1 MKKVIHGS
9 RAFRYFIVSYIL
21 LVICV
26 ELPICGVL
34 LKVKEANMNQA
45 SNISKLELDKY
56 GTELDYMISAAAETT
71 IQISRQSDLKKV
83 AYVAKNLK
91 GTYAYD
97 CYIAKEELRKIQ
109 PVTYSFDNGF
119 LYYSGSDI
127 VVTYNGVYHSAESF
141 CKLALN
147 ESYDDFMRMFEG
159 ESVKNKIVGLG
170 DKLCVIN
177 QVIFEY
183 PVSKKSYSCFYI
195 NKSHLNSILN
205 NESYI
210 ILDSSNN
217 VVMSSLTT
225 EEIGKIMSETL
236 DKDTCLKN
244 LNGAD
249 VMISKQLS
257 KKNNAV
263 YITIYPVNAI
273 KSMVRPLNR
282 LLIISMSVI
291 FVISILV
298 GCKLSFNNTKL
309 IRGFMNE
316 VSPEPSD
323 EILDEFDSI
332 TKGIQTLRTNNMQ
345 YQELLAK
352 LKTSLTA
359 AFYIRLYNNL
369 FSDERELI
377 DAMDDA
383 CVTLKG
389 DRYTIVLI
397 VCEGENI
404 SEKVELNAM
413 FSDNVFITPVGAN
426 KYVMLLSSSSDEALK
441 KSVEQMSNRL
451 PAYAKLYAAEPYEK
465 LIDTHIAFKQALDL
479 SENTADETETGKATE
494 PDELEMQIRMFIA
507 DHLTNVNLSLTM
519 IADHLGMSESYLS
532 IYFKKHSGKN
542 ISSYIEQLRI
552 DRSYQLIKNTD
563 LQIKDIA
570 DRVGYTSDISF
581 RRAFKKV
588 MGCTPSDVRN
598 E

>member
-1 MKKVIHGS
+1 MHGS
-9 RAFRYFIVSYIL
+9 RAFRYFVVSYIL

-34 LKVKEANMNQA
+34 IKVKEVSMNQA
-45 SNISKLELDKY
+45 ANISKLELDRY
-56 GTELDYMISAAAETT
+56 GTELDYMISVAAETT
-71 IQISRQSDLKKV
+71 VQISKQTDLKKV
-83 AYVAKNLK
+83 TYASKNLK
-91 GTYAYD
+91 GMSAYD
-97 CYIAKEELRKIQ
+97 CYIALDEMRKIK
-109 PVTYSFDNGF
+109 PVTYPFDNGF
-119 LYYSGSDI
+119 LYYIESDI
-127 VVTYNGVYHSAESF
+127 VITYSGVYHSADSF
-141 CKLALN
+141 CKLTLN
-147 ESYDDFMRMFEG
+147 ENSDEFMKMFEG
-159 ESVKNKIVGLG
+159 ESVKNRIVGLG

-183 PVSKKSYSCFYI
+183 PVAKEAYSCFYI
-195 NKSHLNSILN
+195 NKPRINAIMN

-210 ILDSSNN
+210 ILDSSSNI
-217 VVMSSLTT
+217 VMSTLTI
-225 EEIGKIMSETL
+225 EEIRKIMSETP
-236 DKDTCLKN
+236 DKETNLVK
-244 LNGAD
+244 LNGVE
-249 VMISKQLS
+249 VMVSKQLS
-257 KKNNAV
+257 TKNNSV
-263 YITIYPVNAI
+263 YIIVYPVNTI
-273 KSMVRPLNR
+273 KNMVRPLNR
-282 LLIISMSVI
+282 LLIISMSAI

-298 GCKLSFNNTKL
+298 GCKLSFKNTKL

-316 VSPEPSD
+316 VTPEPSD
-323 EILDEFDSI
+323 EVLDEFDSI
-332 TKGIQTLRTNNMQ
+332 TKGIQTLRTNNLQ

-359 AFYIRLYNNL
+359 AFYIQLYNNL

-441 KSVEQMSNRL
+441 KSVEQMNNRL

-507 DHLTNVNLSLTM
+507 DHFTNVNLSLTM